1 MIHKKY
7 SKILEVKKTK
17 MQAKV
22 KKNSHIKT
30 NKKSIKTQMTLTQI
44 KKVKKMFHIRNLIT
58 IPNHFKT
65 IILKK
70 ILHKIINHKQ
80 EIYKKLQELR
90 KDMKKTLGKK
100 NNGDKAI
107 LRKIKWSNQID
118 IKRDSQKVKI
128 KERKFNKI
136 IKLN

>member
-1 MIHKKY
+1 MDSLNLSKNSKVDYKRINLLLQVILMIHKKY

-44 KKVKKMFHIRNLIT
+44 KKVKKTFHIRNLIT
-58 IPNHFKT
+58 TLNHFKT

-70 ILHKIINHKQ
+70 ILHKIRNHKQ

-90 KDMKKTLGKK
+90 KDMKKTLGKT

-107 LRKIKWSNQID
+107 LRKI
-118 IKRDSQKVKI
+118 
-128 KERKFNKI
+128 
-136 IKLN
+136 

>member
-1 MIHKKY
+1 
-7 SKILEVKKTK
+7 

-22 KKNSHIKT
+22 KKNSHIET

-44 KKVKKMFHIRNLIT
+44 KKVKKTFHIRNLIT

-107 LRKIKWSNQID
+107 LRKIK
-118 IKRDSQKVKI
+118 
-128 KERKFNKI
+128 
-136 IKLN
+136 

>member
-1 MIHKKY
+1 VDSLNLSKNSKVDYKRINLLLQVILMIHKKY

-44 KKVKKMFHIRNLIT
+44 KKVKKTFHIRNLIT
-58 IPNHFKT
+58 TLNHFKT

-70 ILHKIINHKQ
+70 ILHKIRNHKQ
-80 EIYKKLQELR
+80 GIYKKLQELR
-90 KDMKKTLGKK
+90 KDMKKTLGKT

-107 LRKIKWSNQID
+107 LRKI
-118 IKRDSQKVKI
+118 
-128 KERKFNKI
+128 
-136 IKLN
+136 